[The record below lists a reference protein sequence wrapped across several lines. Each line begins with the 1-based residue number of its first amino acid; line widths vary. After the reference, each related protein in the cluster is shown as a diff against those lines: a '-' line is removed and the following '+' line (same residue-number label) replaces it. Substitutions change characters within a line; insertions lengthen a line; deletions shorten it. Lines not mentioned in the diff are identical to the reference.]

1 MPVSPAV
8 ATTAAPQPLRVA
20 PSAPDPAVT
29 IRRALPGDA
38 AAVRRL
44 AELDSRRAPRGT
56 VLLAEVGPELLAAV
70 SLDDGHTVA
79 DPFRP
84 TSDLVALLAARG
96 GQLRR
101 SDAGHPAPAGRRR
114 RARLGTPARA
124 RT

>member
-8 ATTAAPQPLRVA
+8 ATTAAPRPLRVA

-84 TSDLVALLAARG
+84 TADLVALLAARG

-101 SDAGHPAPAGRRR
+101 SDTGHPAPAGRRR

>member
-8 ATTAAPQPLRVA
+8 ATTAAPRPLRVA

-56 VLLAEVGPELLAAV
+56 ILLAEVGPELLAAV

-84 TSDLVALLAARG
+84 TADLVALLAARG